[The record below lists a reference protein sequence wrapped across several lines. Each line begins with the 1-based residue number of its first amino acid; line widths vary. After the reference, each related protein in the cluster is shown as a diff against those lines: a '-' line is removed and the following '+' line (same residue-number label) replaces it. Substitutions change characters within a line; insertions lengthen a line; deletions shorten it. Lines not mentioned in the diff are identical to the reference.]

1 MSIIAKIVNTV
12 ALARQGILV
21 NKQVMSLMLA
31 SLSETLQTITDKYVP
46 KALRS
51 GVAIGLEDHVT
62 RIPSSST
69 GFFSLL

>member
-1 MSIIAKIVNTV
+1 MTIVAEILNTL

-51 GVAIGLEDHVT
+51 RVAIGLEDQVT
-62 RIPSSST
+62 RLSSSST